1 MFNVLLNQPLL
12 NILIFLHNFLFNNL
26 GLAII
31 VLTVIIRLILI
42 PVTVPQMKSARR
54 IQEINPELEKLK
66 KKYKDDRQKLAQAQ
80 IELYKKYG
88 INPAS
93 GCLPSILQFIL
104 LISLFQVFNQVI
116 RTGESLEAIKNQLY
130 SFISPPS
137 SLNFNFLYLDLTKPD
152 LIKISNFVQ
161 IPGLFVILSTVFQ
174 FLSSKLMSPAVNKI
188 EREAK
193 KTEEKTDDM
202 AVAMQKQMLYLFPI
216 MTLFFGYTMPSGVI
230 LYWFTFSLFS
240 FLQQI
245 ILNKSQKGKVL

>member
-174 FLSSKLMSPAVNKI
+174 FLSSKLMSPTVNKI
-188 EREAK
+188 ERETK